1 MKLTGSLTK
10 ARWLQGTQ
18 GASLLA
24 LVLLPKCPMCLGAYL
39 GFVTTLGISTL
50 TVAKWLVVLLC
61 LSGGSVLLKL
71 YHNGKIHGRWLA
83 FWLGFSGLTLVLTE
97 RFIWSSAWLQWGG
110 LAIFLAGCFLEY
122 FHYARNNRF
131 CAIKAS

>member
-1 MKLTGSLTK
+1 MKPATSSLTK
-10 ARWLQGTQ
+10 TRWLQGTQ

-71 YHNGKIHGRWLA
+71 YRNGRARGQLLT
-83 FWLGFSGLTLVLTE
+83 FWLGLAGLSFILAE
-97 RFIWSSAWLQWGG
+97 RFAWSSVWLQWSGI
-110 LAIFLAGCFLEY
+110 AFFLAGCLLEY
-122 FHYARNNRF
+122 FHYAKQCQVSRNL
-131 CAIKAS
+131 